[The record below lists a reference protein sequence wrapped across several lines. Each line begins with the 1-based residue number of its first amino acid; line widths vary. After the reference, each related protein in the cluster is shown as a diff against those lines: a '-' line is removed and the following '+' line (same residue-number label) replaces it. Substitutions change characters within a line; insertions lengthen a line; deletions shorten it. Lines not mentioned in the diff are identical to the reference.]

1 MHDAHVRTQP
11 RNAGQR
17 EYFHVA
23 SSRQLRRVMRACTLS
38 LLQNCHDTIT
48 RGACIK
54 HRYAVVEVGVAAND
68 SKDLQKAKHQRSP
81 SPAEL
86 WFLPVMIICD

>member
-1 MHDAHVRTQP
+1 MHDAHARTQP
-11 RNAGQR
+11 RNAGES

-23 SSRQLRRVMRACTLS
+23 SSRQLRRVLRGCILS

-68 SKDLQKAKHQRSP
+68 SKNPQKAKHERRPDQVLQSFGFRQ
-81 SPAEL
+81 
-86 WFLPVMIICD
+86 